1 MPVKTHP
8 NVQLNTL
15 YSLAGSTHETIDY
28 ALYNFLN
35 DTLNISCTT
44 NAGFTKVPVIFA
56 IPERAYQV
64 KNQNTLRPNTRTLN
78 YPLMSI
84 SKESMNRNPQNRGRY
99 GVGIFPYFRALEG
112 GTLDIARIVNQD
124 KTKNFANAN
133 SIRQSATKK
142 NKNYQTFPGNNDE
155 IVYQTLS
162 VPMPSFVEIEY
173 KITAI
178 TDYQQQMNQIL
189 QTFQNFSST
198 PGVFNIQHEGNTYE
212 AFLSPNF
219 GIDNNATGLD
229 VNERVF
235 KADISIMVLG
245 YLIGKGEN
253 QEYPQIVVR
262 ESAAKIQIQRERSVV
277 GDEVPY
283 HYGKKSKYRP

>member
-1 MPVKTHP
+1 MPIQTPP
-8 NVQLNTL
+8 NVKLNTM

-44 NAGFTKVPVIFA
+44 NSGFVKVPVIFS

-84 SKESMNRNPQNRGRY
+84 SKEGMTRNPQNRGRY

-112 GTLDIARIVNQD
+112 GTLDIARTLNQD

-133 SIRQSATKK
+133 SIRSSATKK
-142 NKNYQTFPGNNDE
+142 DKNYQTFPGDNSE

-162 VPMPSFVEIEY
+162 IPMPSFVEINY

-178 TDYQQQMNQIL
+178 TDYQQQMNEIL

-198 PGVFNIQHEGNTYE
+198 PGVFNISHEGNTYE
-212 AFLSPNF
+212 AFLSPDF
-219 GIDNNATGLD
+219 SIENNPAGLD
-229 VNERVF
+229 VNERKF
-235 KADISIMVLG
+235 TSEISIMVLG

-253 QEYPQIVVR
+253 QEYPNIVVR
-262 ESAAKIQIQRERSVV
+262 ESAAKIQIQRERVVV

-283 HYGKKSKYRP
+283 HVGDKTKYRP

>member
-1 MPVKTHP
+1 ME
-8 NVQLNTL
+8 TL